1 MTSAHQKNKHLILKT
16 IILGGLVAMLVYL
29 FHPGVGQFSLL
40 INGEPVAEPL
50 FRLAAIPAFL
60 LVILIFGVLTVL
72 AMLGVGMF
80 LFMAA
85 LAVALLGILVFA
97 PYFWPVM
104 IIILLIILIM
114 SVGGHKAIDR

>member
-1 MTSAHQKNKHLILKT
+1 MSPIQTKNKHLILKT
-16 IILGGLVAMLVYL
+16 VILGGLMAVLIYW
-29 FHPGVGQFSLL
+29 FHPGVGQFSLI

-60 LVILIFGVLTVL
+60 LVILFIGILTVL

-80 LFMAA
+80 MFMTA
-85 LAVALLGILVFA
+85 LAFSLLAILLIA

-104 IIILLIILIM
+104 VMFCLIILIM
-114 SVGGHKAIDR
+114 SASSSKKDQ